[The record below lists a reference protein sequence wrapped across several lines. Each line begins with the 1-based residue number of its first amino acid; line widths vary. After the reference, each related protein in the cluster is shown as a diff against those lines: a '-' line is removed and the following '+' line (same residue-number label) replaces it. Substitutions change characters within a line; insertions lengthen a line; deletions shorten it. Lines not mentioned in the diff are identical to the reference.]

1 MCAPPEHR
9 PGKNTSHLLN
19 SRIAQPIL
27 FQNYLSDGNMKR
39 FVSAARSSICFIPV
53 IIFLL
58 FLASKSFFFFSFS
71 FPNKPVELLEIYSD
85 LNLKLI
91 RNASVCLLL
100 TYSLI
105 TNWWWIHHQCECF
118 VFDAC
123 FTCLLLIFGQSITA
137 WSKYSCHCMN
147 FFCTLPCWKGLL
159 IGLWWKWSIS
169 NTVFTPDRPSLS

>member
-39 FVSAARSSICFIPV
+39 FVSAARSSICFILV

-100 TYSLI
+100 TF
-105 TNWWWIHHQCECF
+105 TNYKLMMNTSSMWMLCLWCMLHMSSFNFWPIHHSVEQIFLSLYE
-118 VFDAC
+118 
-123 FTCLLLIFGQSITA
+123 LLLHSALLERPAHRSLMKVIYLQ
-137 WSKYSCHCMN
+137 HC
-147 FFCTLPCWKGLL
+147 FH
-159 IGLWWKWSIS
+159 S
-169 NTVFTPDRPSLS
+169 R